1 MGCTSSHITD
11 MVDSGSGS
19 TLQQGEE
26 NLHAQEGI
34 GNKQEPSASLPSSSN
49 DGAAIAAKQI
59 KDPAESPPP
68 IPVNGK
74 KEQEDHAVNG
84 DANLADTPLRSN
96 AEGDQSSVSSYD
108 LSKAIDDE
116 IVERMP
122 VQGVQYG
129 DEADTGLLYE
139 DEYADYRKEE
149 DFGRKSNNTEDS
161 FDDSFYRLPQQEKIK
176 QLNSLLDEF
185 NLVSEDPTDL
195 GNLLPLLFQ
204 LFSVVLHERN
214 AFVLRQYFLLMTNHN
229 SVDAFLRILYN
240 NETSCDCVTLCVR
253 LLLFFF
259 INSDNSR
266 ESISMLLQCRGVP
279 IIISALQEYA
289 EIDWLL
295 RSIVCELFALVYTL
309 SQSGDLSFRP
319 SPVEHFCVAFVE
331 AGGLGVLFT
340 FLQLI
345 SDHQL
350 CAFLD
355 TAQPAEEG
363 VRPLNNEQYT
373 NVKNLLYY
381 VSFILAAFSR
391 FGARAEGA

>member
-1 MGCTSSHITD
+1 M
-11 MVDSGSGS
+11 
-19 TLQQGEE
+19 
-26 NLHAQEGI
+26 
-34 GNKQEPSASLPSSSN
+34 PSSSN

-74 KEQEDHAVNG
+74 GEQEDHAVNG

-149 DFGRKSNNTEDS
+149 DFGRKSNNTENS

-195 GNLLPLLFQ
+195 GNLLPLLFK

-391 FGARAEGA
+391 FGARAEGT